1 MLKLLTKFKS
11 EIFSPTDI
19 IEVKNPKIPKIVD
32 DGIPALLLWWD
43 RNGLFVHN

>member
-1 MLKLLTKFKS
+1 MLNLLTKFKS
-11 EIFSPTDI
+11 K
-19 IEVKNPKIPKIVD
+19 KNPKIPKSVD